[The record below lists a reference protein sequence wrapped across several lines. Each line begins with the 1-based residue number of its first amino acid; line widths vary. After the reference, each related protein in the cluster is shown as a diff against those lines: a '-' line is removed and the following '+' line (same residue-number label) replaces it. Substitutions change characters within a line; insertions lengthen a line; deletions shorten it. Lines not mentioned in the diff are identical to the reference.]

1 MTLSLSLIKQF
12 FKLMEKMGLSIYII
26 KIENLQLILSNA
38 IGKSIA
44 WFKIEF
50 LEISHW
56 LRDFKLEL
64 NNSSGTMI
72 TKIKKKKSHYMKN
85 ILEDLIQKK
94 NSNIPNNS
102 LKKVKMNFLST
113 WKDID
118 FLSQKNMQLIL
129 IENLK

>member
-12 FKLMEKMGLSIYII
+12 SKLMEKMGLLIFII

-118 FLSQKNMQLIL
+118 FLFQKNMQLIL